1 MRRAAAL
8 AVVAALAG
16 CGGGDDPKGPLAW
29 KDDPQVFIS
38 KARTSDRVVLGT
50 VRNVGL
56 RDELTLDASR
66 LRVKDAEGRDVEA
79 YGQYIGSY
87 AHGLYG
93 AYQKPSRLPD
103 DEARRL
109 GLKIKLKPGTT
120 APLYVAFRTRPGL
133 KAPFHVEYGSGSL
146 PVPEKARRE

>member
-8 AVVAALAG
+8 AVVALAG
-16 CGGGDDPKGPLAW
+16 CGGSGDPTGPLAW
-29 KDDPQVFIS
+29 KGEPDLFIS
-38 KARTSDRVVLGT
+38 KARASDRVLLGT
-50 VRNVGL
+50 VRNVGV
-56 RDELTLDASR
+56 RDELALDASR
-66 LRVKDAEGRDVEA
+66 LTVKDADGRDVEA
-79 YGQYIGSY
+79 YGQYIGAY

-93 AYQKPSRLPD
+93 AYQRPSRLPE

-109 GLKIKLKPGTT
+109 GLRIKLKPGTS

-133 KAPFHVEYGSGSL
+133 KPPFRVEYGKGSL